1 MPGLELVP
9 LESAEADEYWKAY
22 VAGRADLPTTNFVAH
37 MERYLRLPPEEQQTY
52 FAFKEND
59 RVVGTVR
66 IGASSLTE
74 APNALGFFSLVPE
87 ARGWARDA
95 ILLAAEPLIANGAPE
110 IQASYDDSYSE
121 AFTKVGFQERFSRIR
136 MELSPLAKLE
146 KAEIP
151 LAHPEAP
158 DVDDIATFLREAYEG
173 HMEQAFGMHVGSPG
187 DWADYVT
194 SIWKGES
201 GTYLPLG
208 SWLPRD
214 AGGALLGASLASL
227 FMGTPLIS
235 ELAVRRDARGKGLGR
250 SLMIATTN
258 ALVDLGYDRLAL
270 YVTIGN
276 DPAIRLYED
285 LGFRRVGARSVSAT
299 LEL

>member
-22 VAGRADLPTTNFVAH
+22 VAGRADLPTPNFVAH

-52 FAFKEND
+52 FAFKENG

-66 IGASSLTE
+66 IGSSSLTE

-87 ARGWARDA
+87 ARSWARDA

-110 IQASYDDSYSE
+110 IQASYDESYSE
-121 AFTKVGFQERFSRIR
+121 PFTKVGFQERFSRIR
-136 MELSPLAKLE
+136 MELSPLAKHE
-146 KAEIP
+146 KAELP
-151 LAHPEAP
+151 LAHPEAT

-173 HMEQAFGMHVGSPG
+173 HMEQAFGMHVGSAG
-187 DWADYVT
+187 QWADYVT

-208 SWLPRD
+208 SWITRD
-214 AGGALLGASLASL
+214 AAGALAGASLASL

-235 ELAVRRDARGKGLGR
+235 ELAVRPDARGKGLGR

-258 ALVDLGYDRLAL
+258 ALVDLGYERLAL